1 MMTVVGSSVNFSL
14 TASSQSTTITRPT
27 IEGPSIHISNIGSDY
42 VTVQLGTGSAT
53 AVLKAGITVPPNN
66 QALIDFPPKID
77 TIAVIGATTGNIVVA
92 TPVVLR

>member
-14 TASSQSTTITRPT
+14 TASSQSTSITRPT
-27 IEGPSIHISNIGSDY
+27 IEGPSIHIANIGSDY
-42 VTVQLGTGSAT
+42 VTVQLGAGSAT
-53 AVLKAGITVPPNN
+53 ATLKGGVTIPPNG
-66 QALIDFPPKID
+66 QAIIDFPPKID